1 MGRTRSGEEAARKLG
16 KSAQLIARWSVKW
29 NWVERAAEW
38 GDEQDR
44 QNRIAQTD
52 AVEKMNERHA
62 NLAAAMTVKVL
73 EKLKAMGA
81 QDIKEMTPATMP
93 KSADAMAARDRRV

>member
-1 MGRTRSGEEAARKLG
+1 MLPSG
-16 KSAQLIARWSVKW
+16 
-29 NWVERAAEW
+29 

-73 EKLKAMGA
+73 EKLKGDGCSGHQGDDTRDDA
-81 QDIKEMTPATMP
+81 QE
-93 KSADAMAARDRRV
+93 R